1 MIFQRVVTF
10 LPGGVIGRSHI
21 TPHVRFIPKADID
34 RRGENVRFVPIL
46 LQKSLMA
53 CARSDSLVQMRFAAE
68 AGDDGT
74 SQSRPRAAV
83 LFI

>member
-34 RRGENVRFVPIL
+34 RRGENVRLVPKADIAANR
-46 LQKSLMA
+46 SLPA
-53 CARSDSLVQMRFAAE
+53 
-68 AGDDGT
+68 
-74 SQSRPRAAV
+74 
-83 LFI
+83 